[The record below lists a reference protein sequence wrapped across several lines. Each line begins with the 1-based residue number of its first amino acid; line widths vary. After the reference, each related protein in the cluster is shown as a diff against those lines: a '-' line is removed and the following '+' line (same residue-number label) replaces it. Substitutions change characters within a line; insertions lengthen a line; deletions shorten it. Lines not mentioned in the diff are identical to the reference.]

1 MAITAIRTI
10 IIYAV
15 LIAAMRVMGRRQLG
29 ELQPIE
35 LVVTLLISDL
45 ASVPMQESGIP
56 LLSGLIPIAVLV
68 AAEILLSAWMLK
80 SPRFSSLVSGN
91 PLILVRDGKPDQAV
105 LKKLR
110 MSVEDLT
117 ESLRKQ
123 NVYDLRD
130 IQLAIAETNGSIS
143 VYPIAAKRPTVLE
156 DITPMPPSDN
166 HGAPLVIIADGT
178 PCRWAMKVCGVDDTW
193 IDEVLRREGYP
204 MDQVMI
210 LTANSAK
217 DYCLIPKEVST

>member
-56 LLSGLIPIAVLV
+56 LLSGLVPIAVLV

-80 SPRFSSLVSGN
+80 SPRFSALVSGN
-91 PLILVRDGKPDQAV
+91 PLILIRDGKPDQTV

-110 MSVEDLT
+110 ISVEDLT
-117 ESLRKQ
+117 ESLRSQ
-123 NVYDLRD
+123 NVYDFRD
-130 IQLAIAETNGSIS
+130 VQLAIAETNGSIS
-143 VYPIAAKRPTVLE
+143 VYPIAAKRPTVYE
-156 DITPMPPSDN
+156 DIASTPPTD
-166 HGAPLVIIADGT
+166 HGAMLVIVADGT
-178 PCRWAMKVCGVDDTW
+178 PCEWAMQVCGVDMHW
-193 IDEVLRREGYP
+193 INTVLKKENYT
-204 MDQVMI
+204 MEQVMI
-210 LTANSAK
+210 LTANTAK
-217 DYCLIPKEVST
+217 DYYVIPKEVST

>member
-1 MAITAIRTI
+1 MMAITAIRTV

-15 LIAAMRVMGRRQLG
+15 LIAAMRIMGRRQLG

-56 LLSGLIPIAVLV
+56 LLSGLVPIAVLV

-80 SPRFSSLVSGN
+80 SPRFSALVSGN
-91 PLILVRDGKPDQAV
+91 PLILIRDGKPDQTV

-117 ESLRKQ
+117 ESLRSQ
-123 NVYDLRD
+123 NIYDFRD

-156 DITPMPPSDN
+156 DIASAPPHD
-166 HGAPLVIIADGT
+166 HGAMLVVVADGVL
-178 PCRWAMKVCGVDDTW
+178 CDWAMTVCGVDRRW
-193 IDEVLRREGYP
+193 IDAVLKAEGYP
-204 MDQVMI
+204 LEQVMI
-210 LTANSAK
+210 LTANAAK
-217 DYCLIPKEVST
+217 DYYLVPREVPT